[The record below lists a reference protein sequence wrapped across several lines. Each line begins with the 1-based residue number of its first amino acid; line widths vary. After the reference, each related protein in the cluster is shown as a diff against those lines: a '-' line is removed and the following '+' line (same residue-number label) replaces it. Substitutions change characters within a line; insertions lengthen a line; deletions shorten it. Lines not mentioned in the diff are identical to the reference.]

1 MSAEK
6 LITDHIDIWTSAVQ
20 AKSSSG
26 RGSSKKRELYGIKK
40 LRELILELAVR
51 GKLVPQDPNDE
62 PASVLLERIAA
73 EKAQLVK
80 DKIIRKPKKLDVL
93 TDNELFFAAP
103 SGWSFARLGDL
114 AVKLTDGSHNPA
126 RDFGSGYP
134 MFSSQNVHFGT
145 IDFSSP
151 SRYVD
156 EDNFLKEDSRT
167 QIVPGDILLT
177 IVGTIGR
184 AAVVPIDA
192 PKFVLQRS
200 VAVIKTSLI
209 PEFLVYYLASPSC
222 TSYFEANGKGTAQK
236 GIYLGKLAEMPIVV
250 PSLEEQRRIVIKVD
264 ELMALCDQLEQQTEA
279 SLDAHQVL
287 VETLLATL
295 TNSQDA
301 TELMSN
307 WARISEHFET
317 LFTTE
322 QSIDALK
329 QTILQLA
336 VMGKLVPQDPNDEP
350 AAKLLERISEEKA
363 QLVKEKK
370 IKKQKAL
377 PPITEDEKPFELP
390 NGWEWER
397 IGTFANVGT
406 GATPSRSNPAYWEPA
421 DFNWLS
427 SGETSE
433 LFVTETKEKVS
444 SLAVAETNVTIYPR
458 GTLIVAMY
466 GQGKTRGQITEL
478 LQPAGTNQACAA
490 IQLYEKHEA
499 HREFVKLYFRKAY
512 DELRSEA
519 AGGAQPN
526 LNVGKVANTVIAIP
540 PIAEQFRIVEKVQL
554 LLGLCEG
561 IKTNIQHCQQ
571 TQLQLTDEIVG
582 KFVGTSEKKTNM
594 PKDKSNEMM
603 ISTILS
609 TTNVRPD
616 NNSPIALILKQEG
629 GNADAKE
636 IWNKSQFSL
645 PDFYKQLKKEIEAG
659 YIEMPSPA
667 TANK

>member
-582 KFVGTSEKKTNM
+582 KFVRTSEKKTNM

-609 TTNVRPD
+609 TTNVSPD